1 MEGKQNVKTI
11 KTIIIKNVFSFENLM
26 LLSLV
31 NKEPKIRVLN
41 IMRIDEL
48 IEKLLKEV
56 NENNIFYLI

>member
-11 KTIIIKNVFSFENLM
+11 KTIIIKNVFSLDNLM

-41 IMRIDEL
+41 I
-48 IEKLLKEV
+48 IE
-56 NENNIFYLI
+56 N